1 MVLRVARSELSI
13 DVSSRAGP
21 RRGAPGASAHSPCQS
36 ITQRERGQ
44 RGMRMA
50 WQGAQ
55 GAAGVSTVVCGLCGL
70 WSVG

>member
-1 MVLRVARSELSI
+1 MVLRVARSELSRRLE
-13 DVSSRAGP
+13 RAGP